1 MIAFRSFD
9 DGEMLRLYRNFE
21 ELGLDPSLTIPGVPH
36 CGFKVIV
43 PGDKHADWADIVADA
58 LKCVWPDRMIESVA
72 VGETVTRY
80 KIGGCALDMMLGR
93 G

>member
-21 ELGLDPSLTIPGVPH
+21 ELGLDPSLTIPGAPH

-43 PGDKHADWADIVADA
+43 PGDKHADWADTVADA
-58 LKCVWPDRMIESVA
+58 LKCVWPDRMIVKRCRRQN
-72 VGETVTRY
+72 GD
-80 KIGGCALDMMLGR
+80 ALQDRRLR
-93 G
+93 T